1 MATVPEYFDTWP
13 HEPTAIIR
21 EALREYVGDG
31 EGEDEA
37 ILEAHNAQ
45 MISEAL
51 FAGRDSDGS

>member
-31 EGEDEA
+31 DGEDFA
-37 ILEAHNAQ
+37 ILEAYNSQ
-45 MISEAL
+45 VISEAL
-51 FAGRDSDGS
+51 RNNS

>member
-1 MATVPEYFDTWP
+1 MAKVPEHFDTWP

-37 ILEAHNAQ
+37 ILEAHNSQ
-45 MISEAL
+45 VI
-51 FAGRDSDGS
+51 RDSLPRTH

>member
-31 EGEDEA
+31 EVD
-37 ILEAHNAQ
+37 ILV
-45 MISEAL
+45 AL
-51 FAGRDSDGS
+51 KDDDSLSVTRL